1 MQVILNHQQ
10 IQQKAIRLGHQI
22 IENCSEEKN
31 IFIGG
36 IIGNGYY
43 LAKELSKII
52 QQNSSINVEVFE
64 IEIDKEEPWSKGIK
78 LSMDEA
84 KLKNGFIILVDD
96 VINSGKTLQYA
107 LMKFL
112 EQPTKSIKTVVL
124 VDRTHRRYPIKA
136 DYFGL
141 GLSTTLKDR
150 IEIEFNETDSK
161 AYLV

>member
-10 IQQKAIRLGHQI
+10 IQQKTIRLGHQI
-22 IENCSEEKN
+22 IENCSEENN

-36 IIGNGYY
+36 IIGNGYH

-52 QQNSSINVEVFE
+52 VQNSSINVEVFE

-78 LSMDEA
+78 LSMDET
-84 KLKNGFIILVDD
+84 KLKYSFIILVDD

-141 GLSTTLKDR
+141 GLSTTLKDH
-150 IEIEFNETDSK
+150 IEIELNEADSK
-161 AYLV
+161 AYLI

>member
-1 MQVILNHQQ
+1 M
-10 IQQKAIRLGHQI
+10 
-22 IENCSEEKN
+22 
-31 IFIGG
+31 
-36 IIGNGYY
+36 
-43 LAKELSKII
+43 
-52 QQNSSINVEVFE
+52 QNSSINVEVFE

-136 DYFGL
+136 YYFGL

-150 IEIEFNETDSK
+150 IEIEFNEADSK
-161 AYLV
+161 AYLL